1 MKDHIP
7 TLAALA
13 ALAMLLATVALLV
26 LKGQKPGEMAML
38 GLGTAIGTI
47 VSGFSPSFSR
57 APSQVSNSPGAHV
70 NDSIPNQPARE
81 GQKA

>member
-13 ALAMLLATVALLV
+13 ALFMLLAAVIILV
-26 LKGQKPGEMAML
+26 VMGQKPGEMAML

-57 APSQVSNSPGAHV
+57 APQQQGAQ
-70 NDSIPNQPARE
+70 IPNQPARE
-81 GQKA
+81 GQKE